1 MNNNAGLLNYY
12 TKLLLPLNC
21 LSSLAADKQYY
32 YLCDHSDTTCMCVIQ
47 KQWLLLCKV
56 IKPWCPRTYTAVFSC
71 VVCVDVCVRDLQRP
85 QPAFKQVSEKQLVCH
100 ET

>member
-47 KQWLLLCKV
+47 KQWLLLNLGV
-56 IKPWCPRTYTAVFSC
+56 QELIQQSSLVLC
-71 VVCVDVCVRDLQRP
+71 VWMSV
-85 QPAFKQVSEKQLVCH
+85 
-100 ET
+100 